1 MGKTPRSRGRI
12 TYGPKGTVT
21 RFGSL
26 NGGFSVPVL
35 QESCDDIRGPGDC
48 DPLTITRNEIS
59 GGVINSPNDNFFAPY
74 FNNYR
79 CDFAD
84 NWGQVSHLSFTDD
97 LPSDSL
103 IATQA
108 AARTNPS
115 RPSVGVIS
123 NLLELGD
130 IVRLMRDTVFQLR
143 KDAYRAR
150 RSFRGAFRA
159 GGNSWLL
166 GLFGVAP
173 LIRDLKSISQFAE
186 LYIQRC
192 KEVKKLQTSNGLRR
206 TIDFGVYSTKAR
218 SAKVVQSNWGGFIS
232 TTFDVNTVQRIRAHT
247 RWMPDVTFND
257 AYASGDMARQVRN
270 AVLGAEVNLSSLWD
284 GLPWSWLV
292 NWAYDVGSF
301 QRARLNI
308 IPAYLSG
315 VHVMRHT
322 RTTWSC
328 PFYTDGRI
336 RMSPLTMTLES
347 KTRKPSSVSPTAH
360 FPLLSGSD
368 MGILAALGTKWL

>member
-1 MGKTPRSRGRI
+1 ME
-12 TYGPKGTVT
+12 
-21 RFGSL
+21 
-26 NGGFSVPVL
+26 GG
-35 QESCDDIRGPGDC
+35 I
-48 DPLTITRNEIS
+48 
-59 GGVINSPNDNFFAPY
+59 INSPNDNYFAPW

-79 CDFAD
+79 CDFLD
-84 NWGQVSHLSFTDD
+84 NWAQTSHLGFTDD
-97 LPSDSL
+97 LPSDVQ
-103 IATQA
+103 IATEA

-143 KDAYRAR
+143 KDAIRAR

-186 LYIQRC
+186 LYVQRC
-192 KEVKKLQTSNGLRR
+192 KEVKKLQSSTGLRR
-206 TIDFGVYSTKAR
+206 TIDHSTWTSHAQ
-218 SAKVVQSNWGGFIS
+218 STKVVQSAWGGFIQ
-232 TTFDVNTVQRIRAHT
+232 TNFDVVTVQQIRAHT
-247 RWMPDVTFND
+247 RWLPDVGFSEAVLD
-257 AYASGDMARQVRN
+257 GDMARRVRN

-292 NWAYDVGSF
+292 NWAYDVGAF

-315 VHVMRHT
+315 VHIMRHT
-322 RTTWSC
+322 TTTWEC
-328 PFYTDGRI
+328 PSFTDGRI
-336 RMSPLTMTLES
+336 RMTPIKVKLETKS
-347 KTRKPSSVSPTAH
+347 RKPSFVSPTAH